1 LQILDFRFVKSK
13 RFYTSDNSFKPK
25 SEIINPQSTIHQSV
39 VNLSEQHS
47 LVTNWIAELRDV
59 DVQTDR
65 MRFRRNLERIG
76 EIAAY
81 EISKML
87 PFHTKEIQ
95 TPLGVAEAKVITDQ
109 PVLATI
115 LRAGIPLHQGLLNF
129 FDKADNAFI
138 SAYRKH
144 EKDGSFEISL
154 DYISCPEMEGRIL
167 IISDP
172 MLATGA
178 SLVKTIHFLK
188 AEGNPKE
195 IHVVCAIACS
205 VGIEYVKREDPSVT
219 IWCGD
224 IDDELTAKGYI
235 VPGLG
240 DAGDLAFGVKVQM

>member
-1 LQILDFRFVKSK
+1 MVINLSK
-13 RFYTSDNSFKPK
+13 EHSLISNWV
-25 SEIINPQSTIHQSV
+25 SEI
-39 VNLSEQHS
+39 
-47 LVTNWIAELRDV
+47 RDV
-59 DVQTDR
+59 EIQGDR

-76 EIAAY
+76 EAAAY
-81 EISKML
+81 EISKVL
-87 PFHTKEIQ
+87 PFVNKDVQ
-95 TPLGVAEAKVITDQ
+95 TPLGISTGKVLAQQ

-115 LRAGIPLHQGLLNF
+115 LRAGLPLHQGLLNF

-144 EKDGSFEISL
+144 NKDGSFEISL
-154 DYISCPEMEGRIL
+154 DYISCPELENRVV

-172 MLATGA
+172 MLATGS

-188 AEGNPKE
+188 EEGHPRE
-195 IHVVCAIACS
+195 IHIVAAIACT
-205 VGIEYVKREDPSVT
+205 VGIEYVKREEPSVT
-219 IWCGD
+219 VWCGD

>member
-1 LQILDFRFVKSK
+1 MV
-13 RFYTSDNSFKPK
+13 T
-25 SEIINPQSTIHQSV
+25 
-39 VNLSEQHS
+39 NLSTKHS
-47 LVTNWIAELRDV
+47 LLTNWISELRNT

-76 EIAAY
+76 EAIAY
-81 EISKML
+81 EISKTL
-87 PFHTKEIQ
+87 PWEEKEIQ
-95 TPLGVAEAKVITDQ
+95 TPLGIHNSKVLKQQ

-115 LRAGIPLHQGLLNF
+115 LRAGLPLHQGLLNY

-144 EKDGSFEISL
+144 RRDGSFEINLEYLSAASL
-154 DYISCPEMEGRIL
+154 EDRVL
-167 IISDP
+167 IICDP

-178 SLVKTIHFLK
+178 SLAAALQ
-188 AEGNPKE
+188 ALQGSGNPSQ
-195 IHVVCAIACS
+195 IHVVSAIAAS
-205 VGIEYVKREDPSVT
+205 VGIEYVIREFGERIH

-240 DAGDLAFGVKVQM
+240 DAGDLAFGTKTQF